1 MTIEAFKVRVI
12 ELALDTAA
20 TYGFALAGGNAL
32 AAHGLLSRPT
42 QDIDLFTPT
51 SGGTGQVL
59 DAVRAA
65 LTADGYTVR
74 LVAASVDGDFAEL
87 QVSRDGQRTQ
97 LDLGRDWRAHDAVR
111 LDVGPVLHLDD
122 AVGAKTTALLG
133 RALPRDFIDIA
144 AALDRYSRRQLL
156 ELAFIRDPGLRP
168 ADAALAMQWLD
179 RLGDEQ
185 FSPYG
190 LTGRDV
196 AALRARFASW
206 PRDPTR
212 DDDAQSAQA
221 AANAPPAGPGE

>member
-12 ELALDTAA
+12 ELALGTAA
-20 TYGFALAGGNAL
+20 SHGFALAGGNAL

-51 SGGTGQVL
+51 PGGTGQVV
-59 DAVRAA
+59 DAVRAV

-74 LVAASVDGDFAEL
+74 LVRASVDGDFAEL
-87 QVSRDGQRTQ
+87 QVSRAGQSTQ
-97 LDLGRDWRAHDAVR
+97 LDLGRDWRAHEAVR

-168 ADAALAMQWLD
+168 TDAALAVQWLD
-179 RLGDEQ
+179 RLEDDQ
-185 FSPYG
+185 FRPYR
-190 LTGRDV
+190 LSDRDV

-206 PRDPTR
+206 PRDPA
-212 DDDAQSAQA
+212 DDNDAWAAHA
-221 AANAPPAGPGE
+221 AAQGSGHQE

>member
-12 ELALDTAA
+12 ELALGTAA

-51 SGGTGQVL
+51 PGGTGQAV

-74 LVAASVDGDFAEL
+74 LVRASVDGDFAEL
-87 QVSRDGQRTQ
+87 QVSRDGQSTQ
-97 LDLGRDWRAHDAVR
+97 LDLGRDWRAYDAVR

-156 ELAFIRDPGLRP
+156 ELAFIRDRGLRP

-185 FSPYG
+185 FSPDG
-190 LTGRDV
+190 LSGRDV

-221 AANAPPAGPGE
+221 AADGPPAGPGE